1 MIFCTHEISYKN
13 IELEE
18 NKYEFENRIEKVKQ
32 KLENKDQTN
41 KSTDIKK
48 LEYNINIFRE
58 RKKKFQ
64 ENFRYYQNVVDK
76 LGDLFVAQRDLKRK
90 SHVIHLSETI
100 QCIIIRLFSNYD
112 YLLIQMDEII
122 KNFEE
127 QLEQ

>member
-1 MIFCTHEISYKN
+1 M
-13 IELEE
+13 
-18 NKYEFENRIEKVKQ
+18 KQ

-100 QCIIIRLFSNYD
+100 QSIIIRLFSNYD

>member
-58 RKKKFQ
+58 RKK
-64 ENFRYYQNVVDK
+64 NFKKPLWIFFISSVN
-76 LGDLFVAQRDLKRK
+76 
-90 SHVIHLSETI
+90 
-100 QCIIIRLFSNYD
+100 
-112 YLLIQMDEII
+112 
-122 KNFEE
+122 
-127 QLEQ
+127 

>member
-48 LEYNINIFRE
+48 LEYNINIFRA
-58 RKKKFQ
+58 RTKKFQ
-64 ENFRYYQNVVDK
+64 ENFRY
-76 LGDLFVAQRDLKRK
+76 
-90 SHVIHLSETI
+90 
-100 QCIIIRLFSNYD
+100 
-112 YLLIQMDEII
+112 
-122 KNFEE
+122 
-127 QLEQ
+127 